1 MASSRVVEVHNRA
14 HFRVGSNA
22 SVGRSARDFRFSP
35 INGHRET
42 DPTCL
47 KGAQY
52 RKRQSPVRCR
62 SDQFINSGPTKV
74 LVVMRAPAA
83 TMLAC
88 LTKPNPRADSFGAK
102 IAQAAAG
109 RRASNTASRQR
120 RGRQVYNRKAFSFS
134 SEAFAGMRITHR
146 HQKEA

>member
-47 KGAQY
+47 KGANIGSANHQFVVVAT
-52 RKRQSPVRCR
+52 SLLIL
-62 SDQFINSGPTKV
+62 DQ
-74 LVVMRAPAA
+74 
-83 TMLAC
+83 
-88 LTKPNPRADSFGAK
+88 
-102 IAQAAAG
+102 
-109 RRASNTASRQR
+109 QR
-120 RGRQVYNRKAFSFS
+120 FWSL
-134 SEAFAGMRITHR
+134 
-146 HQKEA
+146 